1 MTFFLNRDLN
11 RLLAHTTLHTVAW
24 CFCDLFSGVFLLRV
38 GLSAAEVLLV
48 FAAILTLRLALRPLV
63 LLAARALGLRL
74 TFVLGTLLFASEFPI
89 LGFVHGVG
97 WALVLYCSLSALGQ
111 VFY

>member
-38 GLSAAEVLLV
+38 GLSAAEVFLV

-63 LLAARALGLRL
+63 LCGARPRPAADLRAWNAVVR
-74 TFVLGTLLFASEFPI
+74 
-89 LGFVHGVG
+89 
-97 WALVLYCSLSALGQ
+97 Q
-111 VFY
+111 